1 MNENIKADLLLFTN
15 AVLGRCPQECVVL
28 CLIDVAILECG
39 TMLANIGSLGKRADC
54 GGGKQREIEGVLLDF
69 CTFGVGTE
77 AGEVRG
83 GECCDAIAD
92 DDVRA
97 ALRRHTVSNDGCV
110 RSQCEFIQVVTAGV
124 IVMAAST
131 EGLNLRPKEV
141 RRGDSFELEGAGQF
155 DGHSG
160 VKRVGLPAAGQS
172 KDRRVERHHV
182 QH

>member
-1 MNENIKADLLLFTN
+1 LPKEKRCA
-15 AVLGRCPQECVVL
+15 LGLPHQLRDDPALQRGTVTLREARARPLQGTHEDQVML
-28 CLIDVAILECG
+28 RQPLAAARGASID
-39 TMLANIGSLGKRADC
+39 NRD
-54 GGGKQREIEGVLLDF
+54 
-69 CTFGVGTE
+69 
-77 AGEVRG
+77 EV
-83 GECCDAIAD
+83 
-92 DDVRA
+92 
-97 ALRRHTVSNDGCV
+97 
-110 RSQCEFIQVVTAGV
+110 FQVVTAGV